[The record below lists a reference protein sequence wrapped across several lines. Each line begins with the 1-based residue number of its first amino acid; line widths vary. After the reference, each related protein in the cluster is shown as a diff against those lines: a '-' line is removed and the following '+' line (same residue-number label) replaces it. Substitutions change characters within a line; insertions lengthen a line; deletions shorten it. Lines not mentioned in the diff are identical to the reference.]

1 MAPEPRPPAELE
13 RFRRELRQLDRELL
27 ALYARRRRAVRDLWE
42 YKRRE
47 GLPLRDPPQ
56 EDRVLRQ
63 AREVAGEEGIPPAD
77 AEAFMRWLL
86 LACRRAAQSSSRW
99 GGQVGE
105 DRRDGGSP
113 ARRVPLSGR
122 DPARFLEGSY
132 AAGASD
138 GRAGRRFGRKPPS
151 SPVGTGP

>member
-1 MAPEPRPPAELE
+1 M
-13 RFRRELRQLDRELL
+13 L
-27 ALYARRRRAVRDLWE
+27 ALYALRRRTVHDLWE
-42 YKRRE
+42 HKRHQ
-47 GLPLRDPPQ
+47 GLPLRDRSQ
-56 EDRVLRQ
+56 EDRVLER
-63 AREVAGEEGIPPAD
+63 AREVADSEGIPPAE

-86 LACRRAAQSSSRW
+86 LACRRAAQSSFRW
-99 GGQVGE
+99 GGQVGG

-113 ARRVPLSGR
+113 ARRVPLSWR
-122 DPARFLEGSY
+122 DRARSLEGSY